1 MFHRSGSLP
10 GDSLFT
16 EDEKRTLRCILLI
29 KNTTEFSHIPELF
42 PKVPY
47 FWTIFILVDFLSEL
61 NKIQREA
68 VRHIQGPSLI
78 IAGAG
83 SGKTRVLTY
92 RVAYLLSKDTPA
104 HTILAL
110 TFTNKAA
117 REMKERIF
125 RLVGE
130 SAARY
135 VWMGT
140 FHSIFARILRNEAHL
155 LGYPSSYTIYDTADS
170 KNLIK
175 TIVKEMRLDEKI
187 YKPSEVFSRI
197 SSAKNSLITPDI
209 YSTIPELTQ
218 YDKYKKRDR
227 MGEIFKVYARRCR
240 KAGAM
245 DFDDLLLYT
254 NLLFR
259 DFPETLDQYRRRFR
273 YILVDE
279 YQDTNLAQYMIL
291 KKLSEA
297 HKNISVVG
305 DDAQS
310 IYAFRGA
317 RIENILNFRKDYPEA
332 KVFKLEQNYRST
344 RNIVDAANS
353 LIRHNAEQISKE
365 VFSEKDKGEKI
376 KIVEAETD
384 REEGFLVV
392 NEIFDEHLSLR
403 MKYND
408 FAVLYR
414 TNAQSR
420 VFEEALRKRNIPYRV
435 YGSISFY
442 HRKEIKDVLAYFR
455 LVVNLR
461 DDEALKRIINYPAR
475 GIGKTTLE
483 KLEALAND
491 TGKPMWEIVSHPEEN
506 GLKIHA
512 GTQKKLEAFSATIL
526 EFADQQN
533 QKDAYEL
540 AYEITR
546 KSGILKDLHNG
557 TAPEEVSK
565 YENVRELLNGISE
578 FIAAPEQEGR
588 FIGLDE
594 YLQNVTLLTDQD
606 TETEELD
613 TVKIMTVHAA
623 KGLEFRHV
631 FIAGMEENLFPS
643 QPSVNSQRELEEE
656 RRLFYVALTRAK
668 DRVTITYAKS
678 RFRWG
683 DVTFSRPS
691 RFIREIDPRYLDY
704 PVSDPVF
711 PAAGTE
717 NEEYR
722 NTGYPK
728 RSFASPRSRPAGEKT
743 HIISTGKKTDI
754 PFVPDDPKQIQP
766 GMEVEH
772 ARFGKGKVLQIEGV
786 FPDTKATVFF
796 KEFGQK
802 QLLLKFAK
810 LKIVKPVV

>member
-1 MFHRSGSLP
+1 
-10 GDSLFT
+10 
-16 EDEKRTLRCILLI
+16 
-29 KNTTEFSHIPELF
+29 
-42 PKVPY
+42 
-47 FWTIFILVDFLSEL
+47 VDFLSDL
-61 NKIQREA
+61 NKVQREA
-68 VRHIQGPSLI
+68 VQHIKGPSLI

-92 RVAYLLSKDTPA
+92 RMAYLLSQNIPS

-117 REMKERIF
+117 REMKERIT

-130 SAARY
+130 KASRY

-155 LGYPSSYTIYDTADS
+155 LKYPSSYTIYDTTDS

-175 TIVKEMRLDEKI
+175 TIVKEMRLDEKV
-187 YKPSEVFSRI
+187 YKPSEVYSRI
-197 SSAKNSLITPDI
+197 SAAKNSLITPDV
-209 YSTIPELTQ
+209 YSSISELTQ
-218 YDKYKKRDR
+218 YDKYKRRDR
-227 MGEIFKVYARRCR
+227 MGEIFKIYARRCH

-245 DFDDLLLYT
+245 DFDDLLLNT
-254 NLLFR
+254 NILFR
-259 DFPETLDQYRRRFR
+259 DFPDVLNKYRQQFR

-291 KKLSEA
+291 KKLSED

-317 RIENILNFRKDYPEA
+317 CIENILNFRKDYPEA
-332 KVFKLEQNYRST
+332 RVFKLEQNYRST
-344 RNIVDAANS
+344 RNIVNAANS
-353 LIRHNAEQISKE
+353 LIRHNSKQISKE
-365 VFSEKDKGEKI
+365 VFSKKDAGEKI
-376 KIVEAETD
+376 KIMEAETD

-392 NEIFDEHLSLR
+392 NEIFDEHLR
-403 MKYND
+403 FQMKYND

-420 VFEEALRKRNIPYRV
+420 VFEETFRKRNIPYRV

-442 HRKEIKDVLAYFR
+442 QRKEIKDVLAYFR

-483 KLEALAND
+483 KLESLAND

-506 GLKIHA
+506 GLKIHT
-512 GTQKKLEAFSATIL
+512 GTRKKLEEFSAMIR

-540 AYEITR
+540 AFEITR
-546 KSGILKDLHNG
+546 KSGILKNLHNG

-588 FIGLDE
+588 FVGLDE

-668 DRVTITYAKS
+668 ERVTISYAKT

-683 DVTFSRPS
+683 GITFSHPS
-691 RFIREIDPRYLDY
+691 RFIREINPQYLDY
-704 PVSDPVF
+704 PVSGSAFLSVN
-711 PAAGTE
+711 TE

-722 NTGYPK
+722 DTGYEK
-728 RSFASPRSRPAGEKT
+728 RSFSPPRSRQGGEKT

-754 PFVPDDPKQIQP
+754 PFVPDDPEEIQA

>member
-1 MFHRSGSLP
+1 M
-10 GDSLFT
+10 
-16 EDEKRTLRCILLI
+16 
-29 KNTTEFSHIPELF
+29 
-42 PKVPY
+42 
-47 FWTIFILVDFLSEL
+47 DFLSAL
-61 NKIQREA
+61 NKVQREA
-68 VRHIQGPSLI
+68 VEHIEGPSLI

-92 RVAYLLSKDTPA
+92 RVAYLLSKGIPA
-104 HTILAL
+104 YTVLAL

-117 REMKERIF
+117 REMKERIT
-125 RLVGE
+125 RLVGDA
-130 SAARY
+130 AARY

-197 SSAKNSLITPDI
+197 SSAKNSLITAET
-209 YSTIPELTQ
+209 YSNIPELTQ
-218 YDKYKKRDR
+218 YDKYKKRER
-227 MGEIFKVYARRCR
+227 LGEIFKVYSRRCR

-245 DFDDLLLYT
+245 DFDDLLLNT
-254 NLLFR
+254 NILFR
-259 DFPETLDQYRRRFR
+259 DFPDVLEKYRRQFR
-273 YILVDE
+273 YLLVDE

-291 KKLSEA
+291 KKLSEE

-332 KVFKLEQNYRST
+332 RVFKLEQNYRST
-344 RNIVDAANS
+344 RNIVNAANS

-365 VFSEKDKGEKI
+365 VFSKKDAGEKI
-376 KIVEAETD
+376 KVVEADTD
-384 REEGFLVV
+384 RDEGFLVV
-392 NEIFDEHLSLR
+392 NEIFDEHLGLQ
-403 MKYND
+403 MKYDD

-442 HRKEIKDVLAYFR
+442 QRKEIKDVLAYFR

-475 GIGKTTLE
+475 GIGKTTLD
-483 KLEALAND
+483 KLEAAANR
-491 TGKPMWEIVSHPEEN
+491 TGKSLWEIVSQPREHGVN
-506 GLKIHA
+506 IHA
-512 GTQKKLEAFSATIL
+512 GTAKKLE
-526 EFADQQN
+526 EFAAMIRRFSGQQN

-540 AYEITR
+540 ALDITR
-546 KSGILKDLHNG
+546 ESGILKDLHNG

-565 YENVRELLNGISE
+565 YENVQELLNGISE
-578 FIAAPEQEGR
+578 FIANPEQEGR
-588 FIGLDE
+588 FTGLDE

-606 TETEELD
+606 TDTEGQD

-643 QPSVNSQRELEEE
+643 QMSVNSQRELEEE

-668 DRVTITYAKS
+668 ERVTITYAKT
-678 RFRWG
+678 RYRWG
-683 DVTFSRPS
+683 DISFCRPS
-691 RFIREIDPRYLDY
+691 RFLNEIDPQYLDY
-704 PVSDPVF
+704 PAITPLFSSARSPEINGHTDNGYEKKSF
-711 PAAGTE
+711 RTS
-717 NEEYR
+717 R
-722 NTGYPK
+722 N
-728 RSFASPRSRPAGEKT
+728 RPAGKKT
-743 HIISTGKKTDI
+743 HIVSTGRKTEL
-754 PFVPDDPKQIQP
+754 PFVPDDPKQIQA

-772 ARFGKGKVLQIEGV
+772 ARFGKGKVLQVEGA

>member
-1 MFHRSGSLP
+1 M
-10 GDSLFT
+10 
-16 EDEKRTLRCILLI
+16 
-29 KNTTEFSHIPELF
+29 
-42 PKVPY
+42 
-47 FWTIFILVDFLSEL
+47 DFLSAL
-61 NKIQREA
+61 NKVQREA
-68 VRHIQGPSLI
+68 VEHTEGPSLI

-92 RVAYLLSKDTPA
+92 RVAYLVSKGIPA

-117 REMKERIF
+117 REMKERIIS
-125 RLVGE
+125 LVGDMQ
-130 SAARY
+130 ARY

-140 FHSIFARILRNEAHL
+140 FHSIFARILRNESHL
-155 LGYPSSYTIYDTADS
+155 LGYPSSYTIYDTTDS

-175 TIVKEMRLDEKI
+175 TIVREMRLDEKI
-187 YKPSEVFSRI
+187 YKPSEVYNRI
-197 SSAKNSLITPDI
+197 SAAKNSLITPSV
-209 YSTIPELTQ
+209 YNNVPEFVQ
-218 YDKYKKRDR
+218 YDKYKKRER
-227 MGEIFKVYARRCR
+227 MGEIYKVYARRCH

-245 DFDDLLLYT
+245 DFDDLLLNT
-254 NLLFR
+254 NILFR
-259 DFPETLDQYRRRFR
+259 DFPDVLDRYRRRFR

-291 KKLSEA
+291 KKLSEE

-332 KVFKLEQNYRST
+332 KTFKLEQNYRST

-353 LIRHNAEQISKE
+353 LIRHNAEQISKQ
-365 VFSEKDKGEKI
+365 VFSKKDEGPKI
-376 KIVEAETD
+376 RVVEAETD
-384 REEGFLVV
+384 TEEGFLVS
-392 NEIFDEHLSLR
+392 NEIFDEHLSLQE
-403 MKYND
+403 KYND
-408 FAVLYR
+408 FAILYR

-442 HRKEIKDVLAYFR
+442 QRKEIKDVLAYFR
-455 LVVNLR
+455 LVVNPR

-475 GIGKTTLE
+475 GLGKSTLE
-483 KLEALAND
+483 KVETAANR
-491 TGKPMWEIVSHPEEN
+491 TGKTMWEVISHPQN
-506 GLKIHA
+506 YGLAIHA
-512 GTQKKLEAFSATIL
+512 GTRKRLE
-526 EFADQQN
+526 EFATLIRKFSDQKDM
-533 QKDAYEL
+533 KDAYDL
-540 AYEITR
+540 AFEIT
-546 KSGILKDLHNG
+546 KESGILKDLHNG

-578 FIAAPEQEGR
+578 FTSAPEQQGR
-588 FIGLDE
+588 FVGLDE

-606 TETEELD
+606 TDKDEQAD

-623 KGLEFRHV
+623 KGLEFKHV
-631 FIAGMEENLFPS
+631 FIAGMEDNLFPS
-643 QPSVNSQRELEEE
+643 QLSMNSQRELEEE
-656 RRLFYVALTRAK
+656 RRLFYVAITRARE
-668 DRVTITYAKS
+668 RVTITYANT
-678 RFRWG
+678 RYRWG
-683 DVTFSRPS
+683 NVTSSQPS
-691 RFIREIDPRYLDY
+691 RFILEIDPQYLDY
-704 PVSDPVF
+704 PDSEPVF
-711 PAAGTE
+711 PTSHH
-717 NEEYR
+717 NDPY
-722 NTGYPK
+722 
-728 RSFASPRSRPAGEKT
+728 RSFGRRRRKTGFASSQERAIQKT
-743 HIISTGKKTDI
+743 HIVSSGRKTDI
-754 PFVPDDPKQIQP
+754 PFVPDDPKRIQT

-772 ARFGKGKVLQIEGV
+772 ACFGKGRVLQIEGT